1 MSLSNLPEQSFI
13 VCFAQGILSWAFFNL
28 LFVASLICF
37 GGVMGS
43 YSRGCRDSQNKF
55 SKDKD
60 ENNKRASV
68 YRFGIASAF
77 ICVPFI
83 SSFFHAD
90 LPAIIF
96 PVADGVELSS

>member
-1 MSLSNLPEQSFI
+1 MLWGAIPE
-13 VCFAQGILSWAFFNL
+13 
-28 LFVASLICF
+28 
-37 GGVMGS
+37 
-43 YSRGCRDSQNKF
+43 GCRDSQNKF

-83 SSFFHAD
+83 SSFLHVD
-90 LPAIIF
+90 YSSIIF
-96 PVADGVELSS
+96 PVADGGGTKFIEQILLLFLFSGSLRILGTHYWMVLPTKY